1 MIQLSGKWIVQRVHP
16 SQTNGSPVVVL
27 QWTRNSLATRRQR
40 KDQWFRE
47 NQEGS
52 NGDQTSA
59 VIYKGAVKSAVAA
72 MKTNVLDDD
81 TWTMDVLDA
90 EGIQPASFPWVVSLW
105 ISELRRTRDLIR
117 SYPGHESLWYHLRFV
132 YYGLRWL
139 DCETDFGGLEPS
151 SHGVDGALNKD
162 EYGLLA
168 SLGSVD
174 SLLPKTSSPEDGDVA
189 RTGNT
194 LSEALEKQQDYA
206 NKYLTWVRRL
216 DMEPDTDAN
225 ANGSDIQMA

>member
-1 MIQLSGKWIVQRVHP
+1 MDTEQSCNK
-16 SQTNGSPVVVL
+16 T
-27 QWTRNSLATRRQR
+27 TT
-40 KDQWFRE
+40 
-47 NQEGS
+47 S
-52 NGDQTSA
+52 NHGDQTSA
-59 VIYKGAVKSAVAA
+59 VVYKSAIKSAVAA

-81 TWTMDVLDA
+81 TWTMEVLEA
-90 EGIQPASFPWVVSLW
+90 EGIRPASFPWVVSLW

-139 DCETDFGGLEPS
+139 DCETDFGDLKPS
-151 SHGVDGALNKD
+151 NHGVDGASDKD
-162 EYGLLA
+162 EDELLA

-189 RTGNT
+189 RTANT
-194 LSEALEKQQDYA
+194 QSEALEKQQDYSK
-206 NKYLTWVRRL
+206 KYLTWVRRL
-216 DMEPDTDAN
+216 DMEPNTDTT